1 MSHITSKHA
10 AIRAQQRG
18 IPPFIDQLLDL
29 YGMEQYDGHG
39 GVVLYLDKG
48 SIRRMERDMGRE
60 PVRRLSTWR
69 NAYKVKS
76 SLDGC
81 TITTGLRSERIWRK

>member
-1 MSHITSKHA
+1 MSCITSRHA

-29 YGMEQYDGHG
+29 YGKEQFDGHG
-39 GVVLYLDKG
+39 GVVSYFDKG

-76 SLDGC
+76 SHDGN
-81 TITTGLRSERIWRK
+81 TITTGFRNERIRRK